1 MQTISIPFLQMMIVQ
16 EPASVLGAWF
26 GGDDFCAVR
35 HLEKTTLDPWPA
47 TPDEDLIHWRLI

>member
-1 MQTISIPFLQMMIVQ
+1 MMIVQ

-35 HLEKTTLDPWPA
+35 LTENDAGINGLQPQTK
-47 TPDEDLIHWRLI
+47 I